1 MFPASFTALYDACVL
16 YPAPLRDLL
25 VQLATSEIFKARWS
39 KQIQEEWANNL
50 IKDRPEL
57 NRKCI
62 TRTRKLMNQAVDD
75 CLIEN
80 YETLIDSL
88 ELPDLDDRH
97 VLAAAIRGRA
107 DVIVTY
113 NLKHFPEKYLE
124 EYGIEAQHPDEFI
137 GHVIDLQPEKV
148 CLAVKSIRKRLRNP
162 PQDVDDYLMS
172 LAKQKLPQTISFLGN
187 RKEFL

>member
-25 VQLATSEIFKARWS
+25 LELATSEIFKARWS
-39 KQIQEEWANNL
+39 KQIQEEWASNL
-50 IKDRPEL
+50 AKNRPEL
-57 NRKCI
+57 DRKCI
-62 TRTRKLMNQAVDD
+62 ARTRKLMNQAVED
-75 CLIEN
+75 CLIEG
-80 YETLIDSL
+80 YEELIDSL
-88 ELPDLDDRH
+88 ELPDLGDRH
-97 VLAAAIRGRA
+97 VLAAAIKGRA

-113 NLKHFPEKYLE
+113 NLKHFPEKNLDK
-124 EYGIEAQHPDEFI
+124 YGIEAQHPDEFI

-187 RKEFL
+187 RKDFI

>member
-25 VQLATSEIFKARWS
+25 LELATSEMFKARWS
-39 KQIQEEWANNL
+39 KQIQDEWANNL
-50 IKDRPEL
+50 MEDRPEL
-57 NRKCI
+57 DRKCI
-62 TRTRKLMNQAVDD
+62 LRTQKLMNQAVED

-80 YETLIDSL
+80 YKGLIDSL
-88 ELPDLDDRH
+88 ELPDLGDRH
-97 VLAAAIRGRA
+97 VLAAAIRGRV

-113 NLKHFPEKYLE
+113 NLRHFPEKNLDK
-124 EYGIEAQHPDEFI
+124 YGIEAQHPDEFI
-137 GHVIDLQPEKV
+137 GHIIDLQPEKV

-187 RKEFL
+187 RKDFI